1 MTKVR
6 LVTKKEFIELEKKL
20 LLGTLTPEEEKLYN
34 DNKEEFVKPL
44 QPTKDNIHPEHYKG
58 KVQPI
63 DLIDAHDLNFNIG
76 NVIKYCTRYQRKGDP
91 LSDLKKAQYYL
102 NREIEKLQNK

>member
-1 MTKVR
+1 M
-6 LVTKKEFIELEKKL
+6 IKL
-20 LLGTLTPEEEKLYN
+20 INLQRDTFL
-34 DNKEEFVKPL
+34 DNWEGVK
-44 QPTKDNIHPEHYKG
+44 KDNIHPEHYKG

-63 DLIDAHDLNFNIG
+63 DLIDAHELNFNIG

-102 NREIEKLQNK
+102 QKEVDKILNK